1 MSDFIIIPLSLF
13 LLYIGGE
20 SALKGVLV
28 IARKFKLS
36 NILVSAVIIGFGT
49 SLAELTVSVEAVLIG
64 SPDIALGNIIGSNI
78 ANILL
83 VTAIAA
89 LITPIMLKN
98 LKINRDIFVMII
110 ASLLLLFFKFID
122 WLNFYSGVIF
132 LLILFSY
139 ISYSYFQ
146 DQKDNGDNEENLEN
160 FSLIKAIIY
169 SVIGLATLILGGWLL
184 VNSSIKIAQSYGISE
199 AVIGLTIVAV
209 GTAIP
214 ELTTTIIASIKKHND
229 LVIGNILGSNIF
241 NILGILGVTLLI
253 ENIPVTDEMMKKGIW
268 EMIAATLFFIIILR
282 FAKSISKLIA
292 SVMLT
297 SYAIYIVYLFYNF
310 IFKILCIFINL

>member
-1 MSDFIIIPLSLF
+1 MLDFIIIPLSLF

-20 SALKGVLV
+20 GALKGVLV

-98 LKINRDIFVMII
+98 LKINRDIFVMIV
-110 ASLLLLFFKFID
+110 ASLLLLLFKFID

-146 DQKDNGDNEENLEN
+146 DQKDNGDKEENLEN

-292 SVMLT
+292 SFMLT
-297 SYAIYIVYLFYNF
+297 SYAIYIMYLF
-310 IFKILCIFINL
+310 

>member
-1 MSDFIIIPLSLF
+1 MYDLIIIPISLL
-13 LLYIGGE
+13 LLYLGGE
-20 SALKGVLV
+20 GALKGVLV

-98 LKINRDIFVMII
+98 LKINRDIFVMIV

-146 DQKDNGDNEENLEN
+146 DQKDNGDKEENLKN

-292 SVMLT
+292 SFMLT
-297 SYAIYIVYLFYNF
+297 SYAIYIMYLF
-310 IFKILCIFINL
+310 

>member
-1 MSDFIIIPLSLF
+1 MLDFIIIPLSLF

-20 SALKGVLV
+20 SVLKGVLV

-98 LKINRDIFVMII
+98 LKINRDIFVMIV

-146 DQKDNGDNEENLEN
+146 DQKGNGEKEENLEN
-160 FSLIKAIIY
+160 LSLIKAIIY
-169 SVIGLATLILGGWLL
+169 SVIGLAILILGGWLL

-297 SYAIYIVYLFYNF
+297 SYAVYIVYLF
-310 IFKILCIFINL
+310 

>member
-1 MSDFIIIPLSLF
+1 MLDFIIIPLSLF

-20 SALKGVLV
+20 GALKGVLV

-98 LKINRDIFVMII
+98 LKINRDIFVMVV

-292 SVMLT
+292 SFMLT
-297 SYAIYIVYLFYNF
+297 SYAIYIVYLF
-310 IFKILCIFINL
+310 

>member
-1 MSDFIIIPLSLF
+1 MYDLIIIPISLL
-13 LLYIGGE
+13 LLYLGGE
-20 SALKGVLV
+20 GALKGVLV

-292 SVMLT
+292 SFMLT
-297 SYAIYIVYLFYNF
+297 SYAIYVVYLF
-310 IFKILCIFINL
+310 

>member
-1 MSDFIIIPLSLF
+1 MYDLIIIPISLL
-13 LLYIGGE
+13 LLYLGGE
-20 SALKGVLV
+20 GALKGVLV
-28 IARKFKLS
+28 VARKFKLS

-146 DQKDNGDNEENLEN
+146 DQKDNGDKEENLEN

-241 NILGILGVTLLI
+241 NILGILGMTLLI

-292 SVMLT
+292 SFMLT
-297 SYAIYIVYLFYNF
+297 SYAIYIVYLF
-310 IFKILCIFINL
+310 

>member
-1 MSDFIIIPLSLF
+1 MLDFIIIPLSLF

-20 SALKGVLV
+20 GALKGVLV

-49 SLAELTVSVEAVLIG
+49 SLAELTVSIEAVLIG

-98 LKINRDIFVMII
+98 LKISRDIFVMIV

-146 DQKDNGDNEENLEN
+146 DQKDNGDKEENLEN

-292 SVMLT
+292 SFMLT
-297 SYAIYIVYLFYNF
+297 SYAIYIVYLF
-310 IFKILCIFINL
+310 

>member
-1 MSDFIIIPLSLF
+1 MLDFIIIPLSLF

-20 SALKGVLV
+20 GVLKGVLV

-49 SLAELTVSVEAVLIG
+49 SLAELTVSIEAVLIG

-98 LKINRDIFVMII
+98 LKINRDIFVMIV

-146 DQKDNGDNEENLEN
+146 DQKDNGDKEENLEN
-160 FSLIKAIIY
+160 LENLSLIKAIIY

-292 SVMLT
+292 SFMLT
-297 SYAIYIVYLFYNF
+297 SYAIYIVYLF
-310 IFKILCIFINL
+310 

>member
-1 MSDFIIIPLSLF
+1 MLDFIIIPLSLF

-20 SALKGVLV
+20 GVLKGVLV

-98 LKINRDIFVMII
+98 LKINRDIFVMIV

-132 LLILFSY
+132 LLLLFSY
-139 ISYSYFQ
+139 ISYSYLQ
-146 DQKDNGDNEENLEN
+146 DQKDNGDKEENLEN
-160 FSLIKAIIY
+160 LSLIKAIIY

-292 SVMLT
+292 SFMLT
-297 SYAIYIVYLFYNF
+297 SYAIYIVYLF
-310 IFKILCIFINL
+310 

>member
-1 MSDFIIIPLSLF
+1 MYDLIIIPISLL
-13 LLYIGGE
+13 LLYLGGE
-20 SALKGVLV
+20 GALKGVLV

-36 NILVSAVIIGFGT
+36 NILVSAVIVGFGT
-49 SLAELTVSVEAVLIG
+49 SLAELTVSIEAVLIG

-98 LKINRDIFVMII
+98 LKINRDIFVMIV
-110 ASLLLLFFKFID
+110 ASLLLLFFKFIN

-146 DQKDNGDNEENLEN
+146 DQKDNGDKEENLEN

-253 ENIPVTDEMMKKGIW
+253 ESIPVTDEMMKKGIW

-292 SVMLT
+292 SFMLT
-297 SYAIYIVYLFYNF
+297 SYAIYIVYLF
-310 IFKILCIFINL
+310 

>member
-1 MSDFIIIPLSLF
+1 MYDLIIIPISLL
-13 LLYIGGE
+13 LLYLGGE
-20 SALKGVLV
+20 GALKGVLV

-98 LKINRDIFVMII
+98 LKINRDIFVMIV

-146 DQKDNGDNEENLEN
+146 DQKDNGEKEENLEN
-160 FSLIKAIIY
+160 LSLIKAIIY

-292 SVMLT
+292 SFMLT
-297 SYAIYIVYLFYNF
+297 SYAIYIVYLF
-310 IFKILCIFINL
+310 

>member
-1 MSDFIIIPLSLF
+1 MYDLIIIPISLL
-13 LLYIGGE
+13 LLYLGGE
-20 SALKGVLV
+20 GALKGVLV

-36 NILVSAVIIGFGT
+36 NILVSAVILGFGT

-98 LKINRDIFVMII
+98 LKINRDIFVMIV

-146 DQKDNGDNEENLEN
+146 DQKGNGEKEENLEN
-160 FSLIKAIIY
+160 LSLIKAIIY
-169 SVIGLATLILGGWLL
+169 SVIGLAILILGGWLL

-297 SYAIYIVYLFYNF
+297 SYAVYIVYLF
-310 IFKILCIFINL
+310 

>member
-1 MSDFIIIPLSLF
+1 MYDLIIIPISLL
-13 LLYIGGE
+13 LLYLGGE
-20 SALKGVLV
+20 GVLKGVLV

-49 SLAELTVSVEAVLIG
+49 SLAELTVSVEAVFIG

-83 VTAIAA
+83 VAAIAA
-89 LITPIMLKN
+89 LISPIMLKN
-98 LKINRDIFVMII
+98 LKINRDIFVLIV

-122 WLNFYSGVIF
+122 WLNVFTGIIF

-139 ISYSYFQ
+139 ILYSYSQ
-146 DQKDNGDNEENLEN
+146 DQKDNRNKEETSENL
-160 FSLIKAIIY
+160 SIIKAIVY
-169 SVIGLATLILGGWLL
+169 SGVGLVILILGGWLL
-184 VNSSIKIAQSYGISE
+184 VNSSIKVAQSYGISE
-199 AVIGLTIVAV
+199 AVIGLTIIAV

-268 EMIAATLFFIIILR
+268 EMIGATLFFIIILK
-282 FAKSISKLIA
+282 FSKSISKLIA
-292 SVMLT
+292 SLMLA
-297 SYAIYIVYLFYNF
+297 SYVIYIVYLF
-310 IFKILCIFINL
+310 

>member
-1 MSDFIIIPLSLF
+1 MYDLIIIPISLL
-13 LLYIGGE
+13 LLYLGGE
-20 SALKGVLV
+20 GALKGVLV

-98 LKINRDIFVMII
+98 LKINRDIFVMIV

-146 DQKDNGDNEENLEN
+146 DQKDNGDKEENLEN
-160 FSLIKAIIY
+160 LSLIKAIIY

-292 SVMLT
+292 SFMLT
-297 SYAIYIVYLFYNF
+297 SYAIYIVYLF
-310 IFKILCIFINL
+310 

>member
-1 MSDFIIIPLSLF
+1 MLDFIIIPLSLF
-13 LLYIGGE
+13 FLYIGGE
-20 SALKGVLV
+20 GVLKGVLV

-98 LKINRDIFVMII
+98 LKINRDIFVMIV

-146 DQKDNGDNEENLEN
+146 DQKDNGDKEENLEN

-292 SVMLT
+292 SFMLT
-297 SYAIYIVYLFYNF
+297 SYAIYIVYLF
-310 IFKILCIFINL
+310 

>member
-1 MSDFIIIPLSLF
+1 MLDFIVIPLSLF

-20 SALKGVLV
+20 GVLKGVLV

-98 LKINRDIFVMII
+98 LKINRDIFVMIV

-146 DQKDNGDNEENLEN
+146 DQKDNGDKEENLEY

-199 AVIGLTIVAV
+199 AVIGLTIVSV

-214 ELTTTIIASIKKHND
+214 ELTTIIIASIKKHND

-292 SVMLT
+292 SFMLT
-297 SYAIYIVYLFYNF
+297 SYAIYIVYLF
-310 IFKILCIFINL
+310 

>member
-1 MSDFIIIPLSLF
+1 MLDFIIIPLSLF

-20 SALKGVLV
+20 GALKGVLV

-98 LKINRDIFVMII
+98 LKINRDIFVMIV
-110 ASLLLLFFKFID
+110 ASLLLLLFKFID

-139 ISYSYFQ
+139 ISYSYLQ
-146 DQKDNGDNEENLEN
+146 DQKDNSENEENLEN

-169 SVIGLATLILGGWLL
+169 SVIGLAILILGGWLL

-292 SVMLT
+292 SFMLT
-297 SYAIYIVYLFYNF
+297 SYAIYIMYLF
-310 IFKILCIFINL
+310 

>member
-1 MSDFIIIPLSLF
+1 MLDFIIIPLSLF

-20 SALKGVLV
+20 GVLKGVLV

-98 LKINRDIFVMII
+98 LKISRDIFVMIV

-146 DQKDNGDNEENLEN
+146 DQKRNGEKEENLEN
-160 FSLIKAIIY
+160 LSLIKAIIY
-169 SVIGLATLILGGWLL
+169 SVIGLAILILGGWLL

-292 SVMLT
+292 SFMLT
-297 SYAIYIVYLFYNF
+297 SYAIYIVYLF
-310 IFKILCIFINL
+310 

>member
-1 MSDFIIIPLSLF
+1 MYDLVIIPISLL
-13 LLYIGGE
+13 LLYLGGE
-20 SALKGVLV
+20 GTLKSVLV

-292 SVMLT
+292 SFMLT
-297 SYAIYIVYLFYNF
+297 SYAIYIVYLF
-310 IFKILCIFINL
+310 

>member
-1 MSDFIIIPLSLF
+1 MYDLIIIPISLL
-13 LLYIGGE
+13 LLYLGGE
-20 SALKGVLV
+20 GALKGVLV

-98 LKINRDIFVMII
+98 LEINRDIFVLIV

-146 DQKDNGDNEENLEN
+146 DQKGNDEQKENLEN

-292 SVMLT
+292 SFMLT
-297 SYAIYIVYLFYNF
+297 SYAIYIVYLF
-310 IFKILCIFINL
+310 

>member
-1 MSDFIIIPLSLF
+1 MYDLIIIPISLL
-13 LLYIGGE
+13 LLYLGGE
-20 SALKGVLV
+20 GALKGVLV

-98 LKINRDIFVMII
+98 LKINRDIFVMIV

-146 DQKDNGDNEENLEN
+146 DQKDNGKNEENLEN
-160 FSLIKAIIY
+160 LSLIKSIIY
-169 SVIGLATLILGGWLL
+169 SVIGLTTLILGGWLL

-292 SVMLT
+292 SFMLT
-297 SYAIYIVYLFYNF
+297 SYAIYIVYLF
-310 IFKILCIFINL
+310 

>member
-1 MSDFIIIPLSLF
+1 MLDFIIIPLSLF

-20 SALKGVLV
+20 GVLKGVLV

-98 LKINRDIFVMII
+98 LKINRDIFVMIV

-146 DQKDNGDNEENLEN
+146 DQKDNGDKEENLEN

-169 SVIGLATLILGGWLL
+169 SVIGLAALILGGWLL

-292 SVMLT
+292 SFMLT
-297 SYAIYIVYLFYNF
+297 SYAIYIVYLF
-310 IFKILCIFINL
+310 

>member
-1 MSDFIIIPLSLF
+1 MYDLIIIPISLL
-13 LLYIGGE
+13 LLYLGGE
-20 SALKGVLV
+20 GALKGVLV

-146 DQKDNGDNEENLEN
+146 DQKDNGDKEENLEN

-292 SVMLT
+292 SFMLT
-297 SYAIYIVYLFYNF
+297 SYAIYIVYLF
-310 IFKILCIFINL
+310 

>member
-1 MSDFIIIPLSLF
+1 MLDFIIIPLSLF

-20 SALKGVLV
+20 GVLKGVLV

-98 LKINRDIFVMII
+98 LKINRDIFVMIV

-146 DQKDNGDNEENLEN
+146 DQKGNGEKEENLEN
-160 FSLIKAIIY
+160 LSLIKAIIY

-292 SVMLT
+292 SFMLT
-297 SYAIYIVYLFYNF
+297 SYAVYIVYLF
-310 IFKILCIFINL
+310 

>member
-1 MSDFIIIPLSLF
+1 MLDFIIIPLSLF

-20 SALKGVLV
+20 GVLKGVLV

-98 LKINRDIFVMII
+98 LKINRDIFVMIV

-139 ISYSYFQ
+139 ISYSYLQ
-146 DQKDNGDNEENLEN
+146 DQKDNGENEENLEN

-184 VNSSIKIAQSYGISE
+184 VNSSIKIAQSYDISE

-292 SVMLT
+292 SFMLT
-297 SYAIYIVYLFYNF
+297 SYAIYIMYLF
-310 IFKILCIFINL
+310 

>member
-1 MSDFIIIPLSLF
+1 MYDLIIIPISLL
-13 LLYIGGE
+13 LLYLGGE
-20 SALKGVLV
+20 GALKGVLV

-98 LKINRDIFVMII
+98 LKINRDIFVMIV

-146 DQKDNGDNEENLEN
+146 DQKDNGDKEENLEN
-160 FSLIKAIIY
+160 LSLIKAIIY

-241 NILGILGVTLLI
+241 NILGILGMTLLI

-292 SVMLT
+292 SFMLT
-297 SYAIYIVYLFYNF
+297 SYAIYIVYLF
-310 IFKILCIFINL
+310 